1 MTLSCNYHQ
10 DIGDFES
17 ILAKKL
23 NSAMNKKE
31 KTEMKNTSDIQ
42 REVLNWIQAWVNTRY
57 YPCFVDFKH
66 VMGGMGEIAS
76 THMWFLP
83 CGHIEIHWDEVE
95 SADETIRAITNHI
108 TKVHEEYH
116 ELVKKNLNRSVPA
129 IEKVIFNDPATIIFW
144 KDGTKTV
151 VKCSEDDEF
160 NPEVGMAMA
169 ISKKAL
175 GNKGNYCN
183 EIKKWV
189 EPFYEEVNEWFELSL
204 SECFKKAA
212 ENLSNIA
219 KNWNHSKVEKS
230 ESLKSVEDG
239 KAIGEGLEAGM
250 KESNDAPEAKE
261 ESEVHRLCINCKF
274 ELRSGN
280 EEPCYSCR
288 IPQEHN
294 NWTPRD

>member
-1 MTLSCNYHQ
+1 MILSCNYHQ

-31 KTEMKNTSDIQ
+31 KTEMKNTSDI
-42 REVLNWIQAWVNTRY
+42 RRAVLNGIQAWVNTRY

-76 THMWFLP
+76 THMCFLP

-108 TKVHEEYH
+108 TKVHEECH
-116 ELVKKNLNRSVPA
+116 ERMKRNSNRSVPD
-129 IEKVIFNDPATIIFW
+129 IEKVIFNYPATIIFW

-183 EIKKWV
+183 EFKKWV
-189 EPFYEEVNEWFELSL
+189 DPFYEEAEETFTQGLSKLFEEIGERLSKHRF
-204 SECFKKAA
+204 EAA
-212 ENLSNIA
+212 FNRPI
-219 KNWNHSKVEKS
+219 EKS
-230 ESLKSVEDG
+230 ESLKKENVCATCRYKELLGTSYPCCKCNNDYNEWADKEDV
-239 KAIGEGLEAGM
+239 
-250 KESNDAPEAKE
+250 
-261 ESEVHRLCINCKF
+261 SE
-274 ELRSGN
+274 
-280 EEPCYSCR
+280 
-288 IPQEHN
+288 
-294 NWTPRD
+294 